1 MGQNLKFKVGDKVK
15 LKKPFI
21 AYCPRKDWWDEWKKI
36 ECVRVTIVD
45 IQEPVYLIDFGNYI
59 YAIHESGIVVPFNC
73 LE

>member
-21 AYCPRKDWWDEWKKI
+21 AYCTRKGRDEWKKI
-36 ECVRVTIVD
+36 ECERGTIVD
-45 IQEPVYLIDFGNYI
+45 IQEPAYLIDFGNYI
-59 YAIHESGIVVPFNC
+59 YVIHESGIVVPFNR